1 MARPTLDKKGTEF
14 KMRMSDTEKAKLK
27 ELADLN
33 NKKMSEYVMYLIDRE
48 YKRLEKYREEIK
60 REE

>member
-48 YKRLEKYREEIK
+48 YKRLENTERK
-60 REE
+60 

>member
-1 MARPTLDKKGTEF
+1 MARPTLDKKVTEF

-48 YKRLEKYREEIK
+48 YKRLENIK
-60 REE
+60 NKQ

>member
-1 MARPTLDKKGTEF
+1 MGRPTLDKKDTLF
-14 KMRMSDTEKAKLK
+14 RMRMSDTEKAKLK

-48 YKRLEKYREEIK
+48 YKRLENIK
-60 REE
+60 KNKQ

>member
-1 MARPTLDKKGTEF
+1 MARPTLDKKEVSF
-14 KMRMSDTEKAKLK
+14 RMRMSDTEKAKLK

-48 YKRLEKYREEIK
+48 YKRLENIK
-60 REE
+60 INNK

>member
-33 NKKMSEYVMYLIDRE
+33 NRKMSEYVMYLINRE
-48 YKRLEKYREEIK
+48 YEILK
-60 REE
+60 NTESK

>member
-48 YKRLEKYREEIK
+48 YKRLENIK
-60 REE
+60 NKQ

>member
-1 MARPTLDKKGTEF
+1 MGRPTLDKKGTEF

-27 ELADLN
+27 ELANLN

>member
-33 NKKMSEYVMYLIDRE
+33 NRKMSEYVMYLIDRE

>member
-1 MARPTLDKKGTEF
+1 MARPTLDKKEVSF
-14 KMRMSDTEKAKLK
+14 RMRMSDTEKAKLK

-48 YKRLEKYREEIK
+48 YKRLENIK
-60 REE
+60 NKQ

>member
-27 ELADLN
+27 ELADLSHM
-33 NKKMSEYVMYLIDRE
+33 KMSEYVMYLIDRE
-48 YKRLEKYREEIK
+48 YEKRK
-60 REE
+60 RKE

>member
-14 KMRMSDTEKAKLK
+14 KMRMSETEKAKLK

>member
-1 MARPTLDKKGTEF
+1 MTRPTLDKKGTEF

>member
-14 KMRMSDTEKAKLK
+14 KMRMSETEKAKLK

-33 NKKMSEYVMYLIDRE
+33 HMKMSEYVMYLIDRE
-48 YKRLEKYREEIK
+48 YKRLEKYREE
-60 REE
+60 